1 MYRARTI
8 QLSFALGAWLLS
20 TAHAFSDVYFNTNA
34 TLGCPGMDFACIAPS
49 VCARDELRDKYY
61 CCPPGD
67 PNTACWGASVD
78 CTGDS
83 STQTCNSGG
92 GFCCL
97 SGAEICTQRA
107 DADPIANVSVEVM
120 NNTYSSLSSANA
132 GATTILFNL
141 ASFLSTS
148 AATTQ
153 STASTIIPSTSASV
167 SATSTSSQTS
177 STGSATSTGTYT
189 SSSSSSPASTDTP
202 AGLSQSAKVGIGAGV
217 GVGAVAILA
226 CVGM

>member
-1 MYRARTI
+1 MTR
-8 QLSFALGAWLLS
+8 LGQVDICWS
-20 TAHAFSDVYFNTNA
+20 T
-34 TLGCPGMDFACIAPS
+34 
-49 VCARDELRDKYY
+49 
-61 CCPPGD
+61 
-67 PNTACWGASVD
+67 
-78 CTGDS
+78 
-83 STQTCNSGG
+83 
-92 GFCCL
+92 
-97 SGAEICTQRA
+97 
-107 DADPIANVSVEVM
+107 DADPIANVSVEVV

-226 CVGM
+226 CVGMWLYYRRRLREAERTSGTISSPHYTQVSSQYEMREPAEIGAHKGFYEDYPVERHELDAPQVAQEMPAATKRFA